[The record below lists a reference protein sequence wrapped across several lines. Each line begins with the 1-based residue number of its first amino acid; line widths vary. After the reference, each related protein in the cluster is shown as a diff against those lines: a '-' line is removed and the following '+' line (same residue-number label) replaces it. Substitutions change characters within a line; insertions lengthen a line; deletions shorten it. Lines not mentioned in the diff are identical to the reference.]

1 MAQQASGM
9 NRGPLD
15 LRVQWLIVIALL
27 GAALYWL
34 GPVLTPF
41 VIAGLFA
48 YLCDPLVDR
57 MERLGLGRALAVSI
71 VFLVIGLL
79 LIAFVLILVPFTERQ
94 IGNLIGQL
102 PKWMAWFQ
110 TVAAPWLHDHFGI
123 SPLTLDTE
131 RLTGVLQQH
140 WKEAGGAAAVV
151 LGKVSQSGMFL
162 VNLAVGFVLV
172 PVVGFYLLR
181 DWDLLVERVSTL
193 VPRGAAPTVTR
204 LARESD
210 QVLGAFLRGQLSVMI
225 ALGVIYGVGLWLVGI
240 DVGPLIGM
248 IAGLISFVPFL
259 GAIVGVVMALVAAL
273 VQYHDWLHV
282 VLVAAVFAVG
292 QALEGY
298 VLVPKLVG
306 DRIGLHP
313 VAVIFAVLAG
323 GELFGFIG
331 VLVALPVAAVAM
343 VLLRYAHE
351 RYRHSA
357 MYQSGAEPR
366 IVAPG
371 QPDAGEPVVVEP
383 VVDGVDG
390 KPVANVPAANPEG
403 PGAT

>member
-1 MAQQASGM
+1 
-9 NRGPLD
+9 
-15 LRVQWLIVIALL
+15 
-27 GAALYWL
+27 
-34 GPVLTPF
+34 
-41 VIAGLFA
+41 
-48 YLCDPLVDR
+48 
-57 MERLGLGRALAVSI
+57 
-71 VFLVIGLL
+71 
-79 LIAFVLILVPFTERQ
+79 
-94 IGNLIGQL
+94 
-102 PKWMAWFQ
+102 
-110 TVAAPWLHDHFGI
+110 
-123 SPLTLDTE
+123 
-131 RLTGVLQQH
+131 
-140 WKEAGGAAAVV
+140 
-151 LGKVSQSGMFL
+151 MFL

-193 VPRGAAPTVTR
+193 VPRGAAPTVAR

-225 ALGVIYGVGLWLVGI
+225 ALGAIYGIGLWLVGI

-259 GAIVGVVMALVAAL
+259 GAIVGVVMALIAAL

-282 VLVAAVFAVG
+282 ILVAVVFAVG
-292 QALEGY
+292 QTLEGY

-351 RYRHSA
+351 RYRQSA
-357 MYQSGAEPR
+357 MYRSGAEPR
-366 IVAPG
+366 IVTASAVADADEEVTVVVTRAEPEPG
-371 QPDAGEPVVVEP
+371 QTTDASAPDSA
-383 VVDGVDG
+383 
-390 KPVANVPAANPEG
+390 
-403 PGAT
+403 